1 MTTYSR
7 SRSLRQ
13 RFWCLIRPEGPSRG
27 RRGSISRNPAPCAV
41 CIRHAVRRV
50 RALGTVFCSGS
61 APLCRNL
68 VELYGSFPHL
78 AMALQI
84 CCSHKLPG
92 ISSRSASWLAHQC
105 MMAKPACVRA
115 IRALPTIC
123 RAAMVSNRW
132 LVRPQ
137 MGLDGWTTEFKTAVG
152 TAFAV
157 HFAVCRRRI
166 GLHQFEL

>member
-1 MTTYSR
+1 MVARNNCCNQASSRSIRPLPRGFECSGDLTPYGGGSMTTYSR

-41 CIRHAVRRV
+41 CIRHPVRKV

-105 MMAKPACVRA
+105 MMAKPA
-115 IRALPTIC
+115 
-123 RAAMVSNRW
+123 
-132 LVRPQ
+132 
-137 MGLDGWTTEFKTAVG
+137 
-152 TAFAV
+152 
-157 HFAVCRRRI
+157 
-166 GLHQFEL
+166 